1 MENKGLAN
9 INDAA
14 YQKLIDNI
22 TTLWGEAKSK
32 AIAAVNTELLDANW
46 QTGKY
51 IVEFEQ
57 GGKQRAEYGKKL
69 LVNLAKDLTA
79 RNGKGFNRTNL
90 TYMRKLYLA
99 FPKCGTLSHKLTWS
113 HYYEL
118 LKCDN
123 ALEMQFYYKES
134 IKECW
139 KVRELK
145 RQMKSCLFQRLAL
158 STDKAGVLA
167 LANEGHQVQTPQDI
181 IRDPFVL
188 EFAGLPKQKRYK
200 EGDLEKALKDHM
212 EQFLLE
218 MGRGFA
224 FVGRQYSMQIGSR
237 QFKVDLVFYHC
248 ILKCYVLI
256 DLKRAEIKHGDIGQ
270 MNLYLNYFKTEVCQ
284 PDDNPP
290 IGIVLGA
297 RKDELLMEY
306 ALEGGFN
313 NKIVYNNGISI
324 PLQYE
329 QNFKIAPANSVL
341 MCIEGGSAG
350 KKIAILN
357 QDVCFGNKLCCFAPF
372 WEIGKF
378 IYYYL
383 QSPSFVELFNLNKTG
398 IIGGVSVAKV
408 KEIVIPLPPV
418 MEQQRIV
425 AQIDRLFEQLR

>member
-1 MENKGLAN
+1 MENKGLTS

-57 GGKQRAEYGKKL
+57 GGKQRAEYGKRL

-200 EGDLEKALKDHM
+200 ESDLEKALKDHM

-224 FVGRQYSMQIGSR
+224 FVGRQYAMQIGSR
-237 QFKVDLVFYHC
+237 QIKVDLVFYHC
-248 ILKCYVLI
+248 IL
-256 DLKRAEIKHGDIGQ
+256 
-270 MNLYLNYFKTEVCQ
+270 
-284 PDDNPP
+284 
-290 IGIVLGA
+290 
-297 RKDELLMEY
+297 
-306 ALEGGFN
+306 
-313 NKIVYNNGISI
+313 S
-324 PLQYE
+324 
-329 QNFKIAPANSVL
+329 
-341 MCIEGGSAG
+341 
-350 KKIAILN
+350 
-357 QDVCFGNKLCCFAPF
+357 
-372 WEIGKF
+372 
-378 IYYYL
+378 
-383 QSPSFVELFNLNKTG
+383 
-398 IIGGVSVAKV
+398 
-408 KEIVIPLPPV
+408 
-418 MEQQRIV
+418 EQQNNTFHTTHKKKVLATHDRKHLFLCICGNQQLV
-425 AQIDRLFEQLR
+425 AEHQSVVVGIDGYGLLP

>member
-1 MENKGLAN
+1 MENNELAN
-9 INDAA
+9 INDHV

-22 TTLWGEAKSK
+22 TTLWGEAKTK
-32 AIAAVNTELLDANW
+32 AITAVNTGLLEANW

-51 IVEFEQ
+51 IVDFELK
-57 GGKQRAEYGKKL
+57 GKDRAEYGKQL
-69 LVNLAKDLTA
+69 LVNLSKDLTT
-79 RNGKGFNRTNL
+79 RNGKGFSRSNL
-90 TYMRKLYLA
+90 VYMRKFYLA
-99 FPKCGTLSHKLTWS
+99 FPICETLSHKLTWS
-113 HYYEL
+113 HYFEL

-123 ALEMQFYYKES
+123 SLELQFYYKEC

-188 EFAGLPKQKRYK
+188 EFAGLPKQKHYK
-200 EGDLEKALKDHM
+200 ESDLEKALKDHM

-224 FVGRQYSMQIGSR
+224 FVGRQYAMQIGSR

-284 PDDNPP
+284 LDDNPP

-306 ALEGGFN
+306 ALEGITNQLFVARYQLYMP
-313 NKIVYNNGISI
+313 KREE
-324 PLQYE
+324 LQ
-329 QNFKIAPANSVL
+329 
-341 MCIEGGSAG
+341 
-350 KKIAILN
+350 
-357 QDVCFGNKLCCFAPF
+357 
-372 WEIGKF
+372 
-378 IYYYL
+378 
-383 QSPSFVELFNLNKTG
+383 
-398 IIGGVSVAKV
+398 
-408 KEIVIPLPPV
+408 
-418 MEQQRIV
+418 
-425 AQIDRLFEQLR
+425 AQLDRLLDEAE